1 MDRALLLLL
10 RQTEFN
16 ANSVTVTSYTHGAC
30 TYSYE
35 CPPFILS
42 NLMIAQVHNQ
52 IKNSSTVLSN
62 WKGSDSYICG
72 NVSVMLHSYLYWTF
86 RIEFC
91 YFLNWSIFLFSLCVL
106 LHILY
111 IQLQTLKYINCII
124 NCNIVL

>member
-30 TYSYE
+30 TYRYE
-35 CPPFILS
+35 CPSVILS

-62 WKGSDSYICG
+62 CKFSDSYSCC
-72 NVSVMLHSYLYWTF
+72 NVNVMLLDHL
-86 RIEFC
+86 
-91 YFLNWSIFLFSLCVL
+91 
-106 LHILY
+106 
-111 IQLQTLKYINCII
+111 
-124 NCNIVL
+124 